1 MTVFATVGFGDI
13 VATTGG
19 MKMLVTV
26 QMLLNLAVLG
36 LVIRLL
42 SSAAQKGVQRRNKA
56 QAAATVSSAD
66 PPPVAG

>member
-1 MTVFATVGFGDI
+1 
-13 VATTGG
+13 

-42 SSAAQKGVQRRNKA
+42 SLRPQSEGAQRRERRRTPGKHR
-56 QAAATVSSAD
+56 SAGTPD
-66 PPPVAG
+66 PPPGR